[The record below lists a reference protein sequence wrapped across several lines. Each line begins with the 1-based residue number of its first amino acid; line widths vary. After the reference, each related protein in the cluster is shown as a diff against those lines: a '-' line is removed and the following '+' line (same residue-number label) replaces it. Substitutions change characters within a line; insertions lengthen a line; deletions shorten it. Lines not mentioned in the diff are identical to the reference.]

1 MAETAVQNEKKPV
14 GRPKKPKAPLTPV
27 TETPEFKAALDEA
40 VSKGVSNILE
50 QLKVAQNGESRPGDA
65 TWAEG
70 LALAI
75 AQLSH
80 QGVGKAKPV
89 DPTLLKQREGA
100 SVRMLAA
107 IVDARARGDIPVY
120 ALRNKVYLDE
130 RLIDPVVID
139 SKTHEQAPTQI
150 GWPGVP
156 NSAMIPVNEAAKLI
170 HKEFSD
176 SIGVVVIEHSK
187 HIKPEVY
194 SVTKEGRVIRAASL
208 ATRPQVN
215 AESNPDGVQVL
226 NARGGGGKS
235 KEINV
240 LGTVAAPARVG
251 ANG

>member
-1 MAETAVQNEKKPV
+1 MAEEVKTEKKRP
-14 GRPKKPKAPLTPV
+14 GRPSKPKVPPIPV
-27 TETPEFKAALDEA
+27 TETVEFKAALDDA
-40 VSKGVSNILE
+40 VSKGVANILE
-50 QLKVAQNGESRPGDA
+50 QLKVAQKGESRPGDS

-70 LALAI
+70 LAMAI

-89 DPTLLKQREGA
+89 DPAIIKQRDESRA
-100 SVRMLAA
+100 RMATL
-107 IVDARARGDIPVY
+107 IIDARARGEIPIY

-139 SKTHEQAPTQI
+139 SKTHEQVPTQI

-156 NSAMIPVNEAAKLI
+156 NEAMVPVNDSAKEI
-170 HKEFSD
+170 HQAFSS
-176 SIGVVVIEHSK
+176 SIGTVVIEHSK

-194 SVTKEGRVIRAASL
+194 SVTKEGRVIRSASL

-215 AESNPDGVQVL
+215 ADSQDEGVQVL
-226 NARGGGGKS
+226 NARGGNRKQ

-240 LGTVAAPARVG
+240 LGTVASPARVG
-251 ANG
+251 AV